1 MLALIDIS
9 FGLEGHFDRQP
20 VDIDIR
26 EERSMLWKPRETK
39 LFIGSAGGGNNA
51 LFVFLLSYNNL

>member
-9 FGLEGHFDRQP
+9 SGLEKQFERQP

-26 EERSMLWKPRETK
+26 EERSMLLKPRETK

-51 LFVFLLSYNNL
+51 LFVFLPSYNNL